1 METQQTSRV
10 FHVCGNKNDDGT
22 NRVIEKD
29 HIFFWP
35 TNQPYWK
42 REGDVNFCVRIHS
55 QELQQKKVKWQD
67 SNRYCRQRGREDIRT
82 WHESDE

>member
-1 METQQTSRV
+1 MERQRTSRV
-10 FHVCGNKNDDGT
+10 FHGCANKNDGGT

-29 HIFFWP
+29 HICFWP

-42 REGDVNFCVRIHS
+42 RVGDVNFCVRTRS

-67 SNRYCRQRGREDIRT
+67 FNRYCRHRGREDIRT